1 MGPTSPA
8 GVGIDSIATEIVDDG
23 SGNFTTVI
31 TIILTDDT
39 KYSFNLPGAAVSSG
53 QEYEAG
59 SSELFA
65 ELVKGGATSITLT
78 DDVDITAAAATLEA
92 VDQELTIDLNGNTLT
107 LSTEKQ
113 LSVAYGGSV
122 AVKNGTVVGQD
133 LSLGDSTKGGTFV
146 AEGYVSVPGV
156 SVPGENNTYTITEYK
171 DVDRAT
177 YPVIAGTGAFKTL
190 SDAVKAFNVAEKAP
204 LANGALVVDL
214 AAGTDY
220 SLEGL
225 SVVRDDVTLKGAGAD
240 STTLTLTAAESG
252 QAGLEV
258 AADGLTV
265 KDTIEGEIQGIFLRA
280 GEANI
285 SNSTISTSFEATNE
299 DGHHVQKELG
309 RTFNSYKQML
319 LRHLLTILQGKQ
331 GRIKAVSLYMHDK
344 EFEYVFEFLVD
355 SVFGT
360 EVVRDFY
367 NEYCYEI
374 DGRRIPASKL
384 RPDTIM
390 ENPNGCDPHYYVLDA
405 KYYNF
410 GYTKNPRDLPQAAAI
425 AKQIGY
431 NHYLS
436 NSKKK
441 IFYSVF
447 LLPFAKGAD
456 DEPIKYVGYAANAS
470 SFSLRADKKDKE
482 DEMDKA
488 DKKMDKVAVCLVD
501 LKTLVDVYF
510 NVAHKKDGTPI
521 GKTDLRQALIKKISP
536 CF

>member
-1 MGPTSPA
+1 MKGRVEFIAPEQKGEYEYIGFDLDANVGRFIFPCRYFSEQEVVADAAEARLEKEHKEEAKKIISLIKRVQKEFSLGGGEGETTRFYSMIWLLRDYIDHGYYTETEHVIGKGDHGKIAWKHTLRKSGIYFDGCNLLYRDFFVRKNKIDDA
-8 GVGIDSIATEIVDDG
+8 GLLSQIYKCCLFEASECLGFLYNVSQTERSVFRIDSTA
-23 SGNFTTVI
+23 
-31 TIILTDDT
+31 
-39 KYSFNLPGAAVSSG
+39 
-53 QEYEAG
+53 
-59 SSELFA
+59 
-65 ELVKGGATSITLT
+65 
-78 DDVDITAAAATLEA
+78 DV
-92 VDQELTIDLNGNTLT
+92 GFMC
-107 LSTEKQ
+107 
-113 LSVAYGGSV
+113 Y
-122 AVKNGTVVGQD
+122 
-133 LSLGDSTKGGTFV
+133 
-146 AEGYVSVPGV
+146 
-156 SVPGENNTYTITEYK
+156 
-171 DVDRAT
+171 
-177 YPVIAGTGAFKTL
+177 
-190 SDAVKAFNVAEKAP
+190 
-204 LANGALVVDL
+204 
-214 AAGTDY
+214 
-220 SLEGL
+220 
-225 SVVRDDVTLKGAGAD
+225 
-240 STTLTLTAAESG
+240 
-252 QAGLEV
+252 
-258 AADGLTV
+258 
-265 KDTIEGEIQGIFLRA
+265 
-280 GEANI
+280 
-285 SNSTISTSFEATNE
+285 
-299 DGHHVQKELG
+299 HVQKELG

-470 SFSLRADKKDKE
+470 SFSLRADKKDKK

>member
-1 MGPTSPA
+1 MIWLLRDYIDHGYYTETEHVIGKGDHGKIAWKHTLRKSGIYFDGCNLLYRDFFVRKNKIDDA
-8 GVGIDSIATEIVDDG
+8 GLLSQIYKCCLFEASECLGFLYNVSQTERSVFRIDSTA
-23 SGNFTTVI
+23 
-31 TIILTDDT
+31 
-39 KYSFNLPGAAVSSG
+39 
-53 QEYEAG
+53 
-59 SSELFA
+59 
-65 ELVKGGATSITLT
+65 
-78 DDVDITAAAATLEA
+78 DV
-92 VDQELTIDLNGNTLT
+92 GFMC
-107 LSTEKQ
+107 
-113 LSVAYGGSV
+113 Y
-122 AVKNGTVVGQD
+122 
-133 LSLGDSTKGGTFV
+133 
-146 AEGYVSVPGV
+146 
-156 SVPGENNTYTITEYK
+156 
-171 DVDRAT
+171 
-177 YPVIAGTGAFKTL
+177 
-190 SDAVKAFNVAEKAP
+190 
-204 LANGALVVDL
+204 
-214 AAGTDY
+214 
-220 SLEGL
+220 
-225 SVVRDDVTLKGAGAD
+225 
-240 STTLTLTAAESG
+240 
-252 QAGLEV
+252 
-258 AADGLTV
+258 
-265 KDTIEGEIQGIFLRA
+265 
-280 GEANI
+280 
-285 SNSTISTSFEATNE
+285 
-299 DGHHVQKELG
+299 HVQKELG

>member
-1 MGPTSPA
+1 MKGR
-8 GVGIDSIATEIVDDG
+8 VEFIAPEQKGEYEYIGFDLDANGGRFIFPCRYFSEQEVVADAAEARLEKEHKEEAKKIISLIKRVQKEFSLGG
-23 SGNFTTVI
+23 SGDESFQF
-31 TIILTDDT
+31 
-39 KYSFNLPGAAVSSG
+39 YSMVWLIRDYIDNGYYTETERVVRRGDQGRIDWKHTLRHSGIYFDGNNLLYRDFYVQKNRLDEASLLAQIYKCCLAYSAECIGFLYNVS
-53 QEYEAG
+53 Q
-59 SSELFA
+59 
-65 ELVKGGATSITLT
+65 
-78 DDVDITAAAATLEA
+78 
-92 VDQELTIDLNGNTLT
+92 
-107 LSTEKQ
+107 TER
-113 LSVAYGGSV
+113 SVFRM
-122 AVKNGTVVGQD
+122 
-133 LSLGDSTKGGTFV
+133 DST
-146 AEGYVSVPGV
+146 A
-156 SVPGENNTYTITEYK
+156 
-171 DVDRAT
+171 DVGFMC
-177 YPVIAGTGAFKTL
+177 Y
-190 SDAVKAFNVAEKAP
+190 
-204 LANGALVVDL
+204 
-214 AAGTDY
+214 
-220 SLEGL
+220 
-225 SVVRDDVTLKGAGAD
+225 
-240 STTLTLTAAESG
+240 
-252 QAGLEV
+252 
-258 AADGLTV
+258 
-265 KDTIEGEIQGIFLRA
+265 
-280 GEANI
+280 
-285 SNSTISTSFEATNE
+285 
-299 DGHHVQKELG
+299 HVQKELG